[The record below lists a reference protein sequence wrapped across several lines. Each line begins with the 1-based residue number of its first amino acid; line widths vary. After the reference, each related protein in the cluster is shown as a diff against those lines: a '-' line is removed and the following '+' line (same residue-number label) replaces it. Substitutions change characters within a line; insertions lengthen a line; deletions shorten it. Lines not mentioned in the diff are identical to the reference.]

1 MSWFIIVYFLDN
13 SVRLIVSIRL
23 EFIACYW
30 EFILIKRLDTRKYAT
45 ILLLPSSKIDCQFKD
60 FSSATHYLQ
69 HLYAKSCII
78 QGFYL
83 SVFVVP
89 D

>member
-45 ILLLPSSKIDCQFKD
+45 ILLFPSSKIDCQFKD
-60 FSSATHYLQ
+60 FSSATQYLQ
-69 HLYAKSCII
+69 YLYTKSCII
-78 QGFYL
+78 QGFFL
-83 SVFVVP
+83 SVFVVS